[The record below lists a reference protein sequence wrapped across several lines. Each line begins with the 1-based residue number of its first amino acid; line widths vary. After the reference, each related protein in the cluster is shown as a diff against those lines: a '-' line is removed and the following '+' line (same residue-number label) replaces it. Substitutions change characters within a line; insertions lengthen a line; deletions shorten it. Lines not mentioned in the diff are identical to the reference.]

1 MAGTLIREYGIMTTS
16 ILTSSRGYFLNEI
29 DRLIRAAADDKSP
42 EALEAVCRALDSG
55 QVFYRAN
62 ARQVDGKQRVST
74 PLLRL
79 DDGSHALM
87 VYASKTHP
95 DLPSKFGGAPF
106 RHVVKMAL
114 DIPAADWLIVTSMQG
129 DWLPIRKNQLA
140 AIRETLGSE
149 IPNAIAD
156 EQSDNGRDADLES
169 LISIAVGKP
178 ADKWSDA
185 LIRKLRGRELYVKLS
200 DQPSDNGRPV
210 MVTSEVGGV
219 KGLVQAYTSRRRPGI
234 TYGGMK
240 WEAIVEMV
248 NNATEIPGVH
258 VINDRDDWVVLGRRE
273 IQAGTAE

>member
-1 MAGTLIREYGIMTTS
+1 
-16 ILTSSRGYFLNEI
+16 
-29 DRLIRAAADDKSP
+29 
-42 EALEAVCRALDSG
+42 
-55 QVFYRAN
+55 
-62 ARQVDGKQRVST
+62 
-74 PLLRL
+74 
-79 DDGSHALM
+79 M
-87 VYASKTHP
+87 VYASRAHP

-106 RHVVKMAL
+106 RHVLKMAL

-129 DWLPIRKNQLA
+129 NWLPIRKAQI
-140 AIRETLGSE
+140 AIILQTLGNE
-149 IPNAIAD
+149 EPNRLAT
-156 EQSDNGRDADLES
+156 EQSNNNRDADLEA
-169 LISIAVGKP
+169 LISIAVGKS
-178 ADKWSDA
+178 ADNWSDE
-185 LIRKLRGRELYVKLS
+185 LIRELSGRELYVKLS

-248 NNATEIPGVH
+248 KNATEIPGVH